1 ISKSILI
8 DGKNISYDYF
18 YASYENKHEQA
29 VLEGAISILSI
40 LTSTFLLLGELSDGE
55 IITSYNISGKSN
67 NVPFFGSGVFQ
78 HPIEKSSLEKLYH
91 EIGHY
96 QFERLQ
102 WRYSNFVTSND
113 FVIQLFK
120 GCNLL
125 DYIAEISENIL
136 WKKINNR
143 KSSKSNII
151 YTILIQLNL
160 SIERTEILCLLFPE
174 LNWRKEET
182 NSINDLKFDFY
193 ELRDS
198 HVHRGQI
205 LEVDSDFPRYRNAI
219 VALDEVIRII
229 LPHLGVIKNWSLQ
242 NKDSIRSIN
251 AEGFV
256 KERQK
261 VMNWNKI
268 LE

>member
-1 ISKSILI
+1 
-8 DGKNISYDYF
+8 
-18 YASYENKHEQA
+18 
-29 VLEGAISILSI
+29 
-40 LTSTFLLLGELSDGE
+40 
-55 IITSYNISGKSN
+55 
-67 NVPFFGSGVFQ
+67 
-78 HPIEKSSLEKLYH
+78 
-91 EIGHY
+91 
-96 QFERLQ
+96 
-102 WRYSNFVTSND
+102 
-113 FVIQLFK
+113 
-120 GCNLL
+120 
-125 DYIAEISENIL
+125 
-136 WKKINNR
+136 
-143 KSSKSNII
+143 
-151 YTILIQLNL
+151 
-160 SIERTEILCLLFPE
+160 LFPE